1 MMSGELRQ
9 RYTIRPSRILTAF
22 LLLSSALLVA
32 LLYHSPLPFYWCLAG
47 ALGVLLAFGFVLL
60 RDARLRY
67 SKSWV
72 AFELAPQGRLSLIPR
87 KGASVQ
93 GKVDRSTFVTPYL
106 VLLNTTTDS
115 GKRHSVVIMPDSMG
129 EADFRRLRVRL
140 RWSGQA

>member
-1 MMSGELRQ
+1 MMSGELGQ

-22 LLLSSALLVA
+22 LLLSSALLLA
-32 LLYHSPLPFYWCLAG
+32 LICNSPTPFYWRLAG

-67 SKSWV
+67 GKSWV
-72 AFELAPQGRLSLIPR
+72 AVELGPQGRISLIPR
-87 KGASVQ
+87 KGDPVQ
-93 GKVDRSTFVTPYL
+93 GKVDRSTFVSPYL
-106 VLLNTTTDS
+106 VLLNIKTDS

-129 EADFRRLRVRL
+129 AADFRRLRVRL

>member
-1 MMSGELRQ
+1 MMSGELGQ

-22 LLLSSALLVA
+22 LLLSLVLLVA
-32 LLYHSPLPFYWCLAG
+32 LIHNSPIPFYWRMAG

-67 SKSWV
+67 GKSWV
-72 AFELAPQGRLSLIPR
+72 AFELTPQGCILLIPR
-87 KGASVQ
+87 TGDPVQ
-93 GKVDRSTFVTPYL
+93 GKIDRSTFVSPYL
-106 VLLNTTTDS
+106 ALLNITTDF

>member
-1 MMSGELRQ
+1 MSGELGQ

-32 LLYHSPLPFYWCLAG
+32 LLYHSPLPFYWRLSG
-47 ALGVLLAFGFVLL
+47 ALWVLLAFGFVLL

-67 SKSWV
+67 NKSWV

-93 GKVDRSTFVTPYL
+93 GKVDRSTFVSPYL